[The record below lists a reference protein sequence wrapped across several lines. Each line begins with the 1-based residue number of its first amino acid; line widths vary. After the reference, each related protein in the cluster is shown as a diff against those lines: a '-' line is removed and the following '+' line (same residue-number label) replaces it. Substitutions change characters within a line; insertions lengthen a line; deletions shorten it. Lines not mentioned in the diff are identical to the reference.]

1 MTEEPI
7 QATRRSTR
15 GKAKIQ
21 EGATDVTDVAKRRAG
36 KGIKR
41 STKNESETEDMDDD
55 DDDMDDDVD
64 DMDDDDNADDDDN
77 DECPAV
83 LKGCFTNFNFVC
95 LDIELCEM

>member
-1 MTEEPI
+1 MTEESI

-21 EGATDVTDVAKRRAG
+21 EGATDVTDMAKRRAG

-41 STKNESETEDMDDD
+41 STKNESETVDMDDD
-55 DDDMDDDVD
+55 DDDVD
-64 DMDDDDNADDDDN
+64 DMDDYDNADDDDDN

>member
-1 MTEEPI
+1 MTEKPI

-21 EGATDVTDVAKRRAG
+21 EGATDVTDMAKRRAG

-41 STKNESETEDMDDD
+41 STKNESETEDMDND
-55 DDDMDDDVD
+55 DDDVD
-64 DMDDDDNADDDDN
+64 DMDDYDNADDDDN

-83 LKGCFTNFNFVC
+83 LKGCLTNFNFVC